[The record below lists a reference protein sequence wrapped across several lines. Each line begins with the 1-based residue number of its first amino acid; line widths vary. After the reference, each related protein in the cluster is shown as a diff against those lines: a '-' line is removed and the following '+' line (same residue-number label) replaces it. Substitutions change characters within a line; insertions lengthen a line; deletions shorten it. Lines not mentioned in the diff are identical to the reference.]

1 VENDVLCLWRKMNDR
16 SFENREKTLK
26 KIKGM
31 FGTRNDCTIK
41 KNDYLLL
48 GMGENEIE

>member
-1 VENDVLCLWRKMNDR
+1 MNDR

-26 KIKGM
+26 KIKGT
-31 FGTRNDCTIK
+31 FGTWFGTWNDYTIK